1 MMAAKSWRQ
10 PMNTPA
16 RAAVLTLMLAAA
28 ALITAPAALAQDAQ
42 FRATTLN
49 LSAEGEVR
57 LAPDMATITL
67 GVSTQAPTAQAAMA
81 ANASQMTAVTAALRR
96 QGLAD
101 KDIQTSNLNLNAQ
114 YQYAESQ
121 PPKLTGYQ
129 ASNQVTIRVN
139 DLAKLGPSLDAV
151 VSAGANQ
158 VQGISFGLKEPQA
171 AEDQARVRAAKALAA
186 KADLYAGATGYH
198 VGRLITLSESGGY
211 TPGPPMPMMATAR
224 FAKAESTPVS
234 AGELSVRI
242 EVSGQYELTR

>member
-1 MMAAKSWRQ
+1 MK
-10 PMNTPA
+10 TPA
-16 RAAVLTLMLAAA
+16 RAAVLALMLSAA
-28 ALITAPAALAQDAQ
+28 ALSAAPAAFAQDAQ

-81 ANASQMTAVTAALRR
+81 ANAGQMTAVTAALRR

-101 KDIQTSNLNLNAQ
+101 RDIQTSNISLNAQ
-114 YQYAESQ
+114 YQYAQNE

-139 DLAKLGPSLDAV
+139 DLARLGPSLDAV

-171 AEDQARVRAAKALAA
+171 AEDQARVKAAKALAA
-186 KADLYAGATGYH
+186 KADLYAGATGYR
-198 VGRLITLSESGGY
+198 VGRLISLSESGGY
-211 TPGPPMPMMATAR
+211 SPGPVMPAPMVAAR
-224 FAKAESTPVS
+224 FAKADATPVS

-242 EVSGQYELTR
+242 EVSGQYELTH